1 MKKNYSNY
9 SKTPKN
15 LNSIFTIKTEAQI
28 SPIEKKYIKFKIN
41 GLKQQISYNEFQ
53 YIKSLDKKKLLSE
66 RDNIKYKIKATE
78 NEYENNLIIYK
89 PKIMNKISSAREEEL
104 RTTIYHMSNALQ
116 NRKKDLKKESEELYL
131 EILKNIKKIF
141 YKIVDDLNL
150 KIKDTKKS
158 LNLRIEDCNYHFQ
171 KNLKSKIDEQEI
183 ILLNLHRFTHE
194 MKKVKNN
201 YEIIVKKVHDC
212 TEKNFE
218 LENKIKIEINKQNQL
233 NVLMK
238 EYKIRMNK
246 MIKNIN
252 KMKNNKNSLNN
263 KQIEN
268 LNNSYSNKKIHKR
281 NHTSGD
287 IFNTFNKNS
296 YILKTDFTNSNNI
309 LNINKLN
316 SNSYRSNSN
325 NKIKNTN
332 EILNNFNCQ
341 DKLFSIKL
349 MEKKIKYFKFKK
361 HFYQSLLYYEIPNN
375 KIYNTLLNL
384 IEIKKNE
391 FNSINNIKNNNM
403 NIIPV
408 QSKFFRND
416 FMELLF
422 KNKDLLNA
430 INKGEKS
437 YINKVFNKRLF
448 SK

>member
-1 MKKNYSNY
+1 
-9 SKTPKN
+9 
-15 LNSIFTIKTEAQI
+15 
-28 SPIEKKYIKFKIN
+28 
-41 GLKQQISYNEFQ
+41 
-53 YIKSLDKKKLLSE
+53 
-66 RDNIKYKIKATE
+66 
-78 NEYENNLIIYK
+78 
-89 PKIMNKISSAREEEL
+89 
-104 RTTIYHMSNALQ
+104 
-116 NRKKDLKKESEELYL
+116 
-131 EILKNIKKIF
+131 
-141 YKIVDDLNL
+141 
-150 KIKDTKKS
+150 
-158 LNLRIEDCNYHFQ
+158 
-171 KNLKSKIDEQEI
+171 
-183 ILLNLHRFTHE
+183 
-194 MKKVKNN
+194 
-201 YEIIVKKVHDC
+201 
-212 TEKNFE
+212 
-218 LENKIKIEINKQNQL
+218 
-233 NVLMK
+233 MK

-296 YILKTDFTNSNNI
+296 YILKTDFTNSNKI

-332 EILNNFNCQ
+332 VILNNFNCQ

-437 YINKVFNKRLF
+437 YINEVFNKRLF